1 MKTRYFTL
9 IALAL
14 ALILAAMPAM
24 AQAPASAPL
33 PALFPLEVGN
43 QWQFETED
51 GRHSFT
57 ISVGIPEIHNDR
69 PYFSVAGY
77 GYGSKR
83 EKLLVRQAEDGSL
96 HTLDEA
102 TGQDALLTS
111 FTHVPG
117 GAFDSRLGTCEE
129 MGRVDAAPVPWH
141 YGAESVAAAVAIRY
155 QTIGCADLGL
165 GEELYVENLG
175 LVRRTM
181 NTMIGPLDFRLV
193 YARVGKL
200 VYRTG
205 ASSTLSL
212 DLDRTHVA
220 RAPGERQPPVRI
232 TMRYAIEPLTAGSLR
247 FRSGQLY
254 DFFLVD
260 SNGNEVWRYSDQE
273 GFIQPIMEIPFA
285 GVIEFTGYL
294 PGHRFPDGNYMLY
307 GWMNTDSQRQ
317 PTVGIPFQ
325 ISSVQPA
332 GLSIRTPVGKE
343 PRATEAH

>member
-9 IALAL
+9 FAFALAL
-14 ALILAAMPAM
+14 FLAAMPGV
-24 AQAPASAPL
+24 AQATATVPL
-33 PALFPLEVGN
+33 PALLPLELGN

-57 ISVGIPEIHNDR
+57 ITVGIPEIHNDR

-77 GYGSKR
+77 GYGTKR
-83 EKLLVRQAEDGSL
+83 DKILVRQAEDGSL

-141 YGAESVAAAVAIRY
+141 YGSESVAAAVAIRY
-155 QTIGCADLGL
+155 QPIGCADFGL

-181 NTMIGPLDFRLV
+181 HTLIGPLDFNLV

-232 TMRYAIEPLTAGSLR
+232 TLRYTVEPITSGSLR

-273 GFIQPIMEIPFA
+273 GFIQPIIEIPFT
-285 GVIEFTGYL
+285 GVIQFTGYL
-294 PGHRFPDGNYMLY
+294 PAHKFPDGNYMLH

-325 ISSVQPA
+325 ISTVQPA
-332 GLSIRTPVGKE
+332 SVSTRMPAQND
-343 PRATEAH
+343 PRVSEVH

>member
-1 MKTRYFTL
+1 MKTRYL
-9 IALAL
+9 IFLSLMIAVSLATISGF
-14 ALILAAMPAM
+14 AQMP
-24 AQAPASAPL
+24 SAGAVPSL
-33 PALFPLEVGN
+33 LPLEVGN
-43 QWQFETED
+43 QWQYETED

-57 ISVGIPEIHNDR
+57 ISVGIPEMHHGR
-69 PYFSVAGY
+69 PYFAVAGY
-77 GYGSKR
+77 GYGTKR
-83 EKLLVRQAEDGSL
+83 QKLLVRQAEDGSL
-96 HTLDEA
+96 HTIDA
-102 TGQDALLTS
+102 DTGQDALLTS

-117 GAFDSRLGTCEE
+117 GAFDSRLGPCEE
-129 MGRVDAAPVPWH
+129 MGRVNADRVPWN
-141 YGAESVAAAVAIRY
+141 YGSEVVAAAVAIRY
-155 QTIGCADLGL
+155 QTFRCADLGL
-165 GEELYVENLG
+165 DEELYVENLG
-175 LVRRTM
+175 LVKRSM
-181 NTMIGPLDFRLV
+181 HTMIGPLDFRLV

-205 ASSTLSL
+205 ASSMLSL

-273 GFIQPIMEIPFA
+273 GFIQPIIEIPFT
-285 GVIEFTGYL
+285 GMIEFTGYL
-294 PGHRFPDGNYMLY
+294 PAHQFPDGNYMLH
-307 GWMNTDSQRQ
+307 GWMNTDSERQ

-332 GLSIRTPVGKE
+332 AVVPRQQAAKS
-343 PRATEAH
+343 PRAVTAE